1 MIILFYALCY
11 AFWPRLYDDLNIY
24 DDPVMWL
31 YLQKNQ
37 KLQAKV
43 GLVGAG

>member
-1 MIILFYALCY
+1 MMTLV
-11 AFWPRLYDDLNIY
+11 Y
-24 DDPVMWL
+24 DDPDMWL

-43 GLVGAG
+43 GLVGVG